1 MLTHCDHE
9 PAPLPTVRHTR
20 AVSPDPGARQERE
33 AAVRAATNAVVT
45 TIDPPLPHAAD
56 GPLAGVRVGVKDNID
71 TAGVLTTCGSRFF
84 ADRVPDAD
92 AVVVTR
98 LVAAGAEI
106 VAKLNLSEFAVGVT
120 SQNSA
125 SGPVRNPW
133 DLTRVPGGS
142 SGGSGAAV
150 AAGLVDLA
158 LGTDT
163 GGSVRLPAAA
173 CGVTGLRPG
182 IAVVPDAGIFPMC
195 DLVDTIG
202 PLART
207 VELVARGFY
216 VLAGRPVRDLWPTPP
231 ARIGVLVPWFDDLDP
246 GVGAVVA
253 AAAQVF
259 ADGGSELV
267 PVKICGISAAQ
278 DVLYTIVYSGLA
290 DLHGERLARP
300 ELFQADTLTRLRV
313 GCRVTEGDRVEALEA
328 RAEYQRAVDEVFEDV
343 DVLLTP
349 TLPVD
354 VPRAADGDDV
364 LATTRRLIQL
374 TAPWS
379 LHAGPT
385 LALPVGRHP
394 GSGMPVGAQLTA
406 PIGGE
411 DLLLDAGAW
420 FQQRTPWHTLRPGCC
435 VD

>member
-1 MLTHCDHE
+1 M
-9 PAPLPTVRHTR
+9 
-20 AVSPDPGARQERE
+20 
-33 AAVRAATNAVVT
+33 NAVVT
-45 TIDPPLPHAAD
+45 PIEPPLPHAAD

-71 TAGVLTTCGSRFF
+71 TAGVRTTCGSAFF
-84 ADRVPDAD
+84 SQRVPDAD

-98 LVAAGAEI
+98 LVEAGAQV
-106 VAKLNLSEFAVGVT
+106 VAKLNLSEFGVGMT

-125 SGPVRNPW
+125 SGPCRNPW
-133 DLTRVPGGS
+133 DLGRIPGGS
-142 SGGSGAAV
+142 SGGAGAAV

-182 IAVVPDAGIFPMC
+182 LGTVPDAGTFPMC
-195 DLVDTIG
+195 ELVDTVG

-207 VELVARGFY
+207 VELVARAFA
-216 VLAGRPVRDLWPTPP
+216 VLAGRAVREPSPAPP
-231 ARIGVLVPWFDDLDP
+231 RRIGLPLPAADEVDD
-246 GVGAVVA
+246 GVAAVVERA
-253 AAAQVF
+253 ARVF
-259 ADGGSELV
+259 ADAGSELV
-267 PVKICGISAAQ
+267 PVEVPGLGAAQ
-278 DVLYTIVYSGLA
+278 SVLYTIIYAGLP
-290 DLHGERLARP
+290 DVHRERLQHP
-300 ELFQADTLTRLRV
+300 ELFHPDTLTRVLLGSGLTDGHR
-313 GCRVTEGDRVEALEA
+313 DEAMAA
-328 RAEYQRAVDEVFEDV
+328 RAEYQQAMEEVFDSV

-354 VPRAADGDDV
+354 VPRIDADGDV
-364 LATTRRLIQL
+364 LALTRRLASS

-394 GSGMPVGAQLTA
+394 VSGMPVGAQLTA
-406 PIGGE
+406 AVGGE
-411 DLLLDAGAW
+411 NLLLDAGAF
-420 FQQRTPWHTLRPGCC
+420 FQARTCWHQARPPCS